1 MQSPSTSGQTQRP
14 GSIASSPRQSD
25 NASQEVESFL
35 AQCLLIKNQNEVELA
50 QFAAQRSQNPQVKQF
65 AQMLIEDHQ
74 TAIQRLQ
81 NYSGTSQQDR
91 NIRPAGYTGQEGGR
105 QSSASNQ
112 PRFSQNS
119 GTNEAGD
126 RSRNEPSSATGQ
138 SGTRMSGDDSTL
150 RELANI
156 QRQVAERSQ
165 QALREKLQ
173 SKQGAEFDQC
183 FVGSQIFGHMHM
195 LSELEVVQQ
204 QASGQLRQFAQE
216 SQPKVKQHLD
226 QAERLAEQLME
237 SSTRQAG
244 AQQPGQG
251 TQR

>member
-1 MQSPSTSGQTQRP
+1 
-14 GSIASSPRQSD
+14 
-25 NASQEVESFL
+25 
-35 AQCLLIKNQNEVELA
+35 LIKNQNEVELA

-81 NYSGTSQQDR
+81 RVAGNPQQDR
-91 NIRPAGYTGQEGGR
+91 SIRPAGFTGQEGGQ

-112 PRFSQNS
+112 PQAGGAARSTMSSDNS
-119 GTNEAGD
+119 A
-126 RSRNEPSSATGQ
+126 
-138 SGTRMSGDDSTL
+138 L
-150 RELANI
+150 RELATI
-156 QRQVAERSQ
+156 DRQVAERSQ

-173 SKQGAEFDQC
+173 EKQGAEFDQC

-195 LSELEVVQQ
+195 IAQLEVVQQ
-204 QASGQLRQFAQE
+204 QSSGQLRQFAQE
-216 SQPKVKQHLD
+216 AQPKVKQHLE
-226 QAERLAEQLME
+226 QAEKLAEQLMA